1 MSVEHSDILRMIG
14 DAGIGCLPVATLGG
28 AGPSPLAE
36 DVPIAA
42 AALALLALAIAVA
55 AMVVAFRSLA
65 QAKRLRSSRE
75 DAGSGAAI
83 GGRTADLE
91 EVMRDAEELSQRIA
105 AELDARAAA
114 LERLLAR
121 ADRIGAM
128 AERELDLGS
137 RTPGP
142 GDGTEP
148 LPDAHR
154 RIYELADEGLSP
166 VEIARRLSQTAGQ
179 VELTLSLR
187 RLHRGSKPA

>member
-1 MSVEHSDILRMIG
+1 
-14 DAGIGCLPVATLGG
+14 
-28 AGPSPLAE
+28 
-36 DVPIAA
+36 
-42 AALALLALAIAVA
+42 
-55 AMVVAFRSLA
+55 
-65 QAKRLRSSRE
+65 
-75 DAGSGAAI
+75 
-83 GGRTADLE
+83 
-91 EVMRDAEELSQRIA
+91 
-105 AELDARAAA
+105 
-114 LERLLAR
+114 
-121 ADRIGAM
+121 M